1 MPDYDYLLIGGGMA
15 ADAAAR
21 GIRDAD
27 PDGTI
32 GLIGAEPFA
41 PYNRPP
47 LSRGLWQDYS
57 EDEIMRETDELGV
70 DLHLGRTATNIDRQR
85 RQVTDDSGTTYGYRK
100 LLLAT
105 GGQPRRLSGPDDGV
119 IYYRTLADYRR
130 LRQLTSE
137 PARVLVIGGGWIG
150 AELAAVLTDVGHSVA
165 MAFPEPGLLARLLPA
180 GLSSSLTEQFRSRGV
195 TVHAGRLVR
204 SAVNGL
210 VTFEDGAQEQEQ
222 YDAVVAGLG
231 IIPATGL
238 AEASGLTVSDGIE
251 VDEFMQTSDPDILAA
266 GDVASVFSPA
276 LGMRRRVEH
285 EENANLTGWYAGQAM
300 AQLRQPFTLLPMFYS
315 ELFGQSIDGVGLVDS
330 GMETVERWEEPDLR
344 GTIYYLADGRV
355 KGALMWNSPGR
366 IGHARELIE
375 QGGSSQT

>member
-47 LSRGLWQDYS
+47 LSKGLWQDYS

-70 DLHLGRTATNIDRQR
+70 VLHLGRSATALDRQR
-85 RQVTDDSGTTYGYRK
+85 RQVTDDHGETYGYRK

-105 GGQPRRLSGPDDGV
+105 GGRPRRLQGPDDGV
-119 IYYRTLADYRR
+119 IYYRTLADFHR
-130 LRQLTSE
+130 LRQLTRG
-137 PARVLVIGGGWIG
+137 PTRVLVIGGGWIG
-150 AELAAVLTDVGHSVA
+150 AELAAVLTSAGHDVE
-165 MAFPEPGLLARLLPA
+165 MAFPEAGLLARLLPEA
-180 GLSSSLTEQFRSRGV
+180 LSESLTEQFRARGV
-195 TVHAGRLVR
+195 TVHAGRLVS
-204 SAVNGL
+204 SAVNRL
-210 VTFEDGAQEQEQ
+210 VTFGDGTQDRFA
-222 YDAVVAGLG
+222 AVVAGLG
-231 IIPATGL
+231 ISPATEL

-266 GDVASVFSPA
+266 GDVASVWSPA

-285 EENANLTGWYAGQAM
+285 EENANLTGWYAGQSM

-315 ELFGQSIDGVGLVDS
+315 ELFGQAIDGVGLVDS
-330 GMETVERWEEPDLR
+330 ALETVERWEEPLER
-344 GTIYYLADGRV
+344 GTVYYLKDGRV
-355 KGALMWNSPGR
+355 QGALMWNSPGR
-366 IGHARELIE
+366 IAHARELIE
-375 QGGSSQT
+375 QGSGA